1 MKLNKSTKKIIIFAL
16 IIIAVVIANHFLGL
30 SSYLKMA
37 QDHHYPSEEETNLLL
52 EAYPLHSS

>member
-30 SSYLKMA
+30 SSYLKM
-37 QDHHYPSEEETNLLL
+37 DKLMELKTVVKDNFL
-52 EAYPLHSS
+52 